1 MPRRLIWRGP
11 EDDAVL
17 LEAARILAQG
27 GIVACPTETFY
38 ALAADALQESALQ
51 RLFKIK
57 GRPADKAVLVLV
69 ADRDMAAEVAEHF
82 TPTAEKSMSLFWPG
96 PLTLILPAK
105 AGLPALLTAQTGTI
119 GIRQSGHPLA
129 RRLCQLYG
137 RPLTGTSANLSGREP
152 LSRAAEI
159 EPELGELVDLILEN
173 GPCPGGLPSTILNV
187 AQEPPRLIRAG
198 AIGIEELTRHLGK
211 IVR

>member
-69 ADRDMAAEVAEHF
+69 ADREMAAEVAEHF

-152 LSRAAEI
+152 LSRADEI

-198 AIGIEELTRHLGK
+198 ALGIEELARHLGNL
-211 IVR
+211 VR

>member
-38 ALAADALQESALQ
+38 ALAADAWQETALQ
-51 RLFKIK
+51 RLFNIK

-69 ADRDMAAEVAEHF
+69 ADRDMAAAVAEHF
-82 TPTAEKSMSLFWPG
+82 TPMAEKAMSLFWPG

-159 EPELGELVDLILEN
+159 ELELDELVDLILEN

-198 AIGIEELTRHLGK
+198 ALGLEELARHLGK
-211 IVR
+211 IVG

>member
-1 MPRRLIWRGP
+1 MVRRLIWRGP

-38 ALAADALQESALQ
+38 ALAADAWQETALQ

-69 ADRDMAAEVAEHF
+69 ADRDMAAAVAEHF

-105 AGLPALLTAQTGTI
+105 AGLPAPLTAQTGTI

-159 EPELGELVDLILEN
+159 ELELGDLVDLILEN

-187 AQEPPRLIRAG
+187 AQEPPQLIRAG
-198 AIGIEELTRHLGK
+198 AIRIEELTRHLGK